1 MQAEYQQLE
10 MQRTLHKEALRR
22 QEAEMQRQ
30 RANARHKKDQKSR
43 NKIAL
48 TQQSSACATTPLT
61 PKSQNYP
68 KMTSSVFQKKPETP
82 LSFALIKLHP
92 QPQHSMSTPIFTT
105 KTRKLPSKVRRPYS
119 HAQRASQS
127 PWIPRKALSMQPYD
141 NHFYRD
147 RGPLPISHLSY
158 LFPNVS
164 QHHAWIT
171 PPHRKTLRQQPFCI
185 ATCYP

>member
-1 MQAEYQQLE
+1 MQ
-10 MQRTLHKEALRR
+10 H
-22 QEAEMQRQ
+22 Q

-48 TQQSSACATTPLT
+48 TQQPSTCATTPLT
-61 PKSQNYP
+61 PKSQNHP
-68 KMTSSVFQKKPETP
+68 KMTSLISQKKPETP

-92 QPQHSMSTPIFTT
+92 QPQHSMSIPIITTT
-105 KTRKLPSKVRRPYS
+105 KTRKLQQRRLGNYL
-119 HAQRASQS
+119 
-127 PWIPRKALSMQPYD
+127 PRSGNPTAMHNVLL
-141 NHFYRD
+141 

-171 PPHRKTLRQQPFCI
+171 PPHRKTLRQQPF
-185 ATCYP
+185 